1 MGKQMKN
8 APVYFTVAQIQFN
21 PVLKMEDY
29 LPAIQDRMRT
39 IHFPDFR
46 RENFQQITL
55 SLSTTP
61 EGGQAPIPSVVPQP
75 RCIFGNIE
83 QTAGFIL
90 DNNSLALQT
99 TDYLT
104 HKDFF
109 RAFLDGLR
117 VIDDVLKL
125 DFTSRIGLRYF
136 DAVLPRAGQSLDD
149 YLIPEVLGLSKK
161 LTNNKVIHS
170 FSETFTAG
178 TNGHLA
184 SRVIIRNGQVGLP
197 PEVNVLAPPISSK
210 FLIHQGLHAII
221 DIDAFSEERS
231 KFKIENVETKLL
243 AFHDDIDK
251 AFKVIATPFAL
262 SVWE

>member
-61 EGGQAPIPSVVPQP
+61 EGGQAPVPSIVPQP
-75 RCIFGNIE
+75 RCIFGNTE
-83 QTAGFIL
+83 QTAGFVL

-99 TDYLT
+99 TNYQT

-109 RAFLDGLR
+109 GTLLDGLR
-117 VIDDVLKL
+117 VIDDALKL

-136 DAVLPRAGQSLDD
+136 DAVLPQTGRSLND
-149 YLIPEVLGLSKK
+149 YLVPEVLGLSTK
-161 LTNNKVIHS
+161 LTNKVIHS

-178 TNGHLA
+178 PNGHLA
-184 SRVIIRNGQVGLP
+184 SRVIIRTGQVGLP
-197 PEVNVLAPPISSK
+197 PEVSALAPPISSK
-210 FLIHQGLHAII
+210 FLMHQGLHALI
-221 DIDAFSEERS
+221 DIDAFSEERN
-231 KFKIENVETKLL
+231 KFKIEYVEAKLL
-243 AFHDDIDK
+243 AFHEDIEK
-251 AFKVIATPFAL
+251 AFKAIVTPFAL
-262 SVWE
+262 NAWE